1 MFWPERANVN
11 KGRTTERDEEA
22 LLTKMDAIY
31 GRDVDVGHALASRE
45 ALDELYDRLIQGVE
59 PGWSDRFDQA
69 VALAAVEG
77 QQT

>member
-1 MFWPERANVN
+1 
-11 KGRTTERDEEA
+11 
-22 LLTKMDAIY
+22 MDAIY